1 MEENVL
7 NKAKKISRLVS
18 DIEEL
23 EENLEKFKNKERYL
37 LALFCG
43 EHCILT
49 KDSHNSTTGMALRK
63 YRQLMIQEIEE
74 IIKKEKE
81 EIKELL
87 SNN

>member
-1 MEENVL
+1 MEEDVL
-7 NKAKKISRLVS
+7 NKAKKISWLVS

-49 KDSHNSTTGMALRK
+49 KDSHNSTTGMVLRK
-63 YRQLMIQEIEE
+63 YRQLMIQEIEK
-74 IIKKEKE
+74 IINNEKE

-87 SNN
+87 NNN

>member
-7 NKAKKISRLVS
+7 NRTKRISRLVS

-23 EENLEKFKNKERYL
+23 EENLEKFKNKERYS

-49 KDSHNSTTGMALRK
+49 KDSHNSTTGMVLRK

-74 IIKKEKE
+74 VINNEKE

-87 SNN
+87 NNS